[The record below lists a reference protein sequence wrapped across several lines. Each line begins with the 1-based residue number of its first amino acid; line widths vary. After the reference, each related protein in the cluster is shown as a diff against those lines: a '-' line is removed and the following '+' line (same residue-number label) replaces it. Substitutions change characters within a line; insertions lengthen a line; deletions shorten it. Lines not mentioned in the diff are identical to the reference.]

1 MRPTYPVLGA
11 SKGPG
16 IRRLTLWVIVTA
28 KAPAGGRL
36 LYPAS
41 APAMLLLLLLP
52 ATAAV
57 SPRPM
62 RGRRVGGH
70 LPGPHVPCSGGSPR
84 PLEPEAA
91 TQPGGSG
98 GRDRRELGSGG
109 TPPPT
114 PAGSAGTPTAGIP
127 GQGWAPRKLG
137 QRFPSTCW
145 SSLVPADTPPPR
157 CSLQKVWPRPTFQ
170 PLKTLRSQRPG
181 EPPTTAPRQ
190 GGRVA
195 SDLITT
201 EATRNL
207 WVGLIPVL
215 CGQGN

>member
-1 MRPTYPVLGA
+1 MLGA

-41 APAMLLLLLLP
+41 APVMLLLLQ

-57 SPRPM
+57 SPGARARPVG
-62 RGRRVGGH
+62 RGATCGDPTCPAQVGA
-70 LPGPHVPCSGGSPR
+70 LVPSSQKQLQSQEALAGGN
-84 PLEPEAA
+84 
-91 TQPGGSG
+91 GGISA
-98 GRDRRELGSGG
+98 RGG

-145 SSLVPADTPPPR
+145 SSLASTPPPHR
-157 CSLQKVWPRPTFQ
+157 LLPSKGLASTSLLAPQETQKPESWGATNNCSPSRGVSGK
-170 PLKTLRSQRPG
+170 
-181 EPPTTAPRQ
+181 
-190 GGRVA
+190 
-195 SDLITT
+195 
-201 EATRNL
+201 
-207 WVGLIPVL
+207 
-215 CGQGN
+215 